1 MIQFNLQFFLS
12 FSFTILIVYYSP
24 DLKLIIDDVLNFWY
38 TYVSYRLNKV
48 YNEADVDNDDDD
60 DDDDDDSG
68 GGDVGGGYGVGVG
81 DDAGSG
87 AAGAAAY
94 DDDDNDRKL
103 NLPRNFFFM
112 STGNSK
118 NTSQKFLMTGW

>member
-1 MIQFNLQFFLS
+1 MLSSPNLAAKTQQYFVTSSDMFLDEKTLLKIWLNPLLNL
-12 FSFTILIVYYSP
+12 TIFRGTGPRSE
-24 DLKLIIDDVLNFWY
+24 IDM
-38 TYVSYRLNKV
+38 YVSYWLNKV

-60 DDDDDDSG
+60 DDDDDDDGYG
-68 GGDVGGGYGVGVG
+68 GGSG
-81 DDAGSG
+81 DDD
-87 AAGAAAY
+87 
-94 DDDDNDRKL
+94 DDDDNDGTL